1 MVVIILLETEDS
13 VSNAFNTDLLWTHW
27 GVDSLRA
34 QIQGYNS
41 VIRTYETGLSNITIP
56 AFSMNTCIQIILGD
70 ANQDEILNVID
81 IIMIV
86 NYILDNIILS
96 EKELVISDINV
107 DDLVNITDIIEI
119 VNIILE

>member
-1 MVVIILLETEDS
+1 
-13 VSNAFNTDLLWTHW
+13 
-27 GVDSLRA
+27 
-34 QIQGYNS
+34 
-41 VIRTYETGLSNITIP
+41 
-56 AFSMNTCIQIILGD
+56 MNTCIQIILGD